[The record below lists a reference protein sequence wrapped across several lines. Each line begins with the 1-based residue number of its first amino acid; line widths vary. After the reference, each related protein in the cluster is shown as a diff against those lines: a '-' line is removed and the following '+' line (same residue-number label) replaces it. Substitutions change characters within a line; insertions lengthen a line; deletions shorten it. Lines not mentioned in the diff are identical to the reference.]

1 MSGGRLLLVGVL
13 GLLVCAGI
21 FILRESSG
29 GWLEIREEAA
39 APTTDPAEEIL
50 KAFFSVDFAQK
61 KIVDLNYDLENF
73 EPVPQPRPALA
84 AVAAPALLSV
94 GLRFVAESDMG
105 GAAVGSIASLMTGAM
120 VVGSLG
126 ALLGTFAGV
135 TVYGL
140 ILTICNREGLEIWWN
155 RILIGVILLGFVLLQ
170 RVLVAKRR

>member
-1 MSGGRLLLVGVL
+1 VSGGRLLLVGVL

-84 AVAAPALLSV
+84 AVAAQFGQPESVSERDLSAFGIPQHGRV
-94 GLRFVAESDMG
+94 HQYGR
-105 GAAVGSIASLMTGAM
+105 
-120 VVGSLG
+120 LG
-126 ALLGTFAGV
+126 
-135 TVYGL
+135 
-140 ILTICNREGLEIWWN
+140 
-155 RILIGVILLGFVLLQ
+155 
-170 RVLVAKRR
+170 LVAPITGPGEVYWVVIAKGTSRAQ